1 MKMTITRALVE
12 LKTLNKRITSAIDVL
27 NPVTVVT
34 GKNIPRGFE
43 TRNDFEKEVN
53 SKFESVN
60 TLIARRKQI
69 KSGIVTA
76 NAATYVE
83 IAGVKMTIAEA
94 IERKTSIALEN
105 ALLHKLSSTYALNLK
120 NHEQMEMKCNE
131 QLHRLLE
138 VNFGKDSKAKTEEV
152 DAITKPY
159 LENNAPKFIDPLDVK
174 KKIEELENSI
184 SKFIAEVDVV
194 LSEANA
200 KTEIEVND

>member
-12 LKTLNKRITSAIDVL
+12 LKTLNKRIMSAIDVL

>member
-43 TRNDFEKEVN
+43 TRDNFEKEVK

-60 TLIARRKQI
+60 ALIARRKQI

>member
-12 LKTLNKRITSAIDVL
+12 LKTLNKRIMSAIDVL

-184 SKFIAEVDVV
+184 SKFVAEVDVV

>member
-34 GKNIPRGFE
+34 GKNSPRGFE
-43 TRNDFEKEVN
+43 TRDNFEKEVK

-60 TLIARRKQI
+60 ALIARRKQI

-159 LENNAPKFIDPLDVK
+159 LENNAPKFIDPIDVK

-184 SKFIAEVDVV
+184 SKFIADVDVV